1 MSAETD
7 VKDALSAYTALTA
20 EVDDRIYPDFL
31 AQDIELPAVV
41 YQRDSTEY
49 ITTIHDGTVHDS
61 RATMEIW
68 CLAETRLGAE
78 QIADLVELA
87 IASTFLP
94 VDRRPEFNAE
104 SLTHASV
111 VTITL
116 WR

>member
-7 VKDALSAYTALTA
+7 VKDALSAYTDLTD

-31 AQDIELPAVV
+31 AQSIELPAVV
-41 YQRDSTEY
+41 YQRERTDY
-49 ITTIHDGTVHDS
+49 ITTIHDGTVHDWK
-61 RATMEIW
+61 ATMEIW

-87 IASTFLP
+87 IASTVLP

-104 SLTHASV
+104 SQTFASV
-111 VTITL
+111 VTLTL